1 METSAYC
8 DALAQQRQLEQQWQ
22 QIFAAKDEALSESAK
37 CIATMEE
44 SFSEKLRHLEGI
56 LVRQKEQEHVM
67 NELKELVD
75 TNEEEQE
82 EMERQLEE
90 EITRRGQTQSDLDD
104 RSTECDKLKDAL
116 DHEIELQ
123 QELNRKNAAQKDLM
137 LEKTKEFEALYAHK
151 EEILAILAHK
161 EMNLMSAKSDVEA
174 LQNENSQ
181 HVAIAKERQS
191 ALEQSIRDMQASGF
205 HPDRLELVTRDGISR
220 LVIAE
225 EESSDDDDQPASTKP
240 ANGFFTGPKSRID
253 DECSSDD
260 EPTRATPLERRR
272 KSITEAPQIHREAP
286 KASDRDAWETK
297 PTTEQPEVQLC
308 LQEVANFHQKL
319 QRYYSFET
327 DSNGSNSNNTTTVDL
342 IHQQLNSLR
351 RDFQQLWLSES
362 KFAQN
367 RGGT

>member
-8 DALAQQRQLEQQWQ
+8 DALAQQRELEQQWQ

-37 CIATMEE
+37 CIAAMEE

-56 LVRQKEQEHVM
+56 LVRQKEQEQVM

-104 RSTECDKLKDAL
+104 RSTECEELQDEL

-225 EESSDDDDQPASTKP
+225 EESSDDDDQPANTKP
-240 ANGFFTGPKSRID
+240 ANGFFRGPKSRID
-253 DECSSDD
+253 DERSSDD
-260 EPTRATPLERRR
+260 VPSRATPLERRR
-272 KSITEAPQIHREAP
+272 KSITEAP
-286 KASDRDAWETK
+286 KAFDRDAWETK

-319 QRYYSFET
+319 QRHYSFET
-327 DSNGSNSNNTTTVDL
+327 DSNASNSNNTTTVDL
-342 IHQQLNSLR
+342 IHQQLDSLR